1 MFCSE
6 SESSSDTDISA
17 EDVVCDKIQSLSSS
31 VSSDED
37 LEGGEFDVN

>member
-6 SESSSDTDISA
+6 SESSSDTDISTG
-17 EDVVCDKIQSLSSS
+17 DVVCVKIELSSS
-31 VSSDED
+31 VSLGKD